1 MGTDITS
8 SPEADIF
15 EARRVLKIEAE
26 ALLKLAESVDEK
38 FSTAVKMVYDCQ
50 GKVIVTGIGK
60 SGLIGRKLA
69 STLSSTGTP
78 SIFMH
83 PAESSHGDLGVIS
96 ANDLVI
102 GISYG
107 GESPEMAAV
116 LAYVARKNIPLI
128 AMTGNS
134 ESQLGRAA
142 GTTLNIKIEEEA
154 CPLGLAPT
162 TSTTATL
169 AIGDALAVAVLKKR
183 GFRQEDF
190 AEFHPG
196 GSLGRRLLTRVKD
209 VMHAGESLP
218 IVSKDTDLGTLLGV
232 MTSRE
237 TRGVAGVVDEK
248 EALVGIVTDGDIR
261 RRLQR
266 GDINLSDRAEDLMSK
281 NPKTIDCNELAQKAL
296 FVMEQFRINLLF
308 AVDKSSP
315 TPMRPIGVLH
325 VQDLLTAKIR

>member
-1 MGTDITS
+1 MS
-8 SPEADIF
+8 SSKTNFSEIE
-15 EARRVLKIEAE
+15 EARRVLRVEAE
-26 ALLKLAESVDEK
+26 ALLQLSESVGEG
-38 FSTAVKMVYDCQ
+38 FAEAVQMLYDCK

-78 SIFMH
+78 SLFLH
-83 PAESSHGDLGVIS
+83 PAESSHGDLGVIG
-96 ANDLVI
+96 NGDVVI

-116 LAYVARKNIPLI
+116 LAYIARKNIPLL
-128 AMTGNS
+128 ALTGKP
-134 ESQLGRAA
+134 ESQLGKAA
-142 GTTLNIKIEEEA
+142 SVVLNIAVQEEA

-169 AIGDALAVAVLKKR
+169 AMGDALAVALLRKR

-196 GSLGRRLLTRVKD
+196 GSLGRRLLVRVKD
-209 VMHAGESLP
+209 VMHTGDSLP
-218 IVSKDTDLGTLLGV
+218 LVRPEDNLGALLSV

-237 TRGVAGVVDEK
+237 TRGVAGVIDAEDK
-248 EALVGIVTDGDIR
+248 LVGIITDGDIR
-261 RRLQR
+261 RRIQK
-266 GDINLSDRAEDLMSK
+266 GDLDFKDAASVLMSK

-296 FVMEQFRINLLF
+296 FLMEQFRINLLF
-308 AVDKSSP
+308 AVDKTSAN
-315 TPMRPIGVLH
+315 PMKPVGVLH
-325 VQDLLTAKIR
+325 VQDLLSAKIR

>member
-1 MGTDITS
+1 MS
-8 SPEADIF
+8 SAEILEAK
-15 EARRVLKIEAE
+15 RVLKVEAE
-26 ALLKLAESVDEK
+26 ALLKMAETVNESFTE
-38 FSTAVKMVYDCQ
+38 AVKLVYDCK

-96 ANDLVI
+96 SGDVVI

-107 GESPEMAAV
+107 GESPEMSAV
-116 LAYVARKNIPLI
+116 LSYVARKNIPLL
-128 AMTGNS
+128 AMTGKP
-134 ESQLGRAA
+134 ESQLGKAA
-142 GTTLNIKIEEEA
+142 TVVLNIKIDEEA

-169 AIGDALAVAVLKKR
+169 AMGDALAVATLKRR

-196 GSLGRRLLTRVKD
+196 GSLGRRLLVRVKD
-209 VMHAGESLP
+209 VMHSGEALPLVPSAMDMAG
-218 IVSKDTDLGTLLGV
+218 LLGV

-237 TRGVAGVVDEK
+237 TRGVAGVVDANEN
-248 EALVGIVTDGDIR
+248 LIGIVTDGDIR
-261 RRLQR
+261 RRLQK
-266 GDINLSDRAEDLMSK
+266 GEFNLKDTAESLMSK
-281 NPKTIDCNELAQKAL
+281 NPKTIDSNELAQKAL

-308 AVDKSSP
+308 AVDSSSAN
-315 TPMRPIGVLH
+315 PMRPVGVLH
-325 VQDLLTAKIR
+325 VQDLLSAKIR